1 MKRNRILTIVAAAA
15 IVFPVFAIG
24 AQNQGP
30 PRQPEPLKNLKYFPK
45 NIPRSALIDTME
57 TFTRALGVGC
67 DFCHQTGDEP
77 GTKRD
82 FSLDVKQTKIKARTM
97 LHMVAA
103 INNEYLTKLPTRLQ
117 PPIVVSC
124 ETCHRGVAEPR
135 PLEQVILTA
144 YDSSGA
150 DSAIALYRG
159 LRQHYYGRASYDF
172 GAAPLGEVGNTLQER
187 SRTSDALKFY
197 LLNLEFSP
205 TSSEAWSQLAH
216 GELASGDTATA
227 IKSYEKALSLNPRNR
242 DATIALKALQ
252 PKPKP

>member
-1 MKRNRILTIVAAAA
+1 MKRNRILTIVASAA

-45 NIPRSALIDTME
+45 DIPRSALIDTME

-67 DFCHQTGDEP
+67 DFCHETGDAP

-82 FSLDVKQTKIKARTM
+82 FSSDAKPTKIKARTM

-103 INNEYLTKLPTRLQ
+103 INNEYLPKLPTRLQ

-124 ETCHRGVAEPR
+124 ETCHRGLPAPR

-144 YDSSGA
+144 YDSAGT
-150 DSAIALYRG
+150 DSAIALYHD
-159 LRQHYYGRASYDF
+159 LRQRYYGRASYDF
-172 GAAPLGEVGNTLQER
+172 GPAPLGEVGNTLQQR

-197 LLNLEFSP
+197 MLNLEFSP
-205 TSSEAWSQLAH
+205 TSSGAWSQLAS
-216 GELASGDTATA
+216 GQLAAGDTATA
-227 IKSYEKALSLNPRNR
+227 IKSYEKALSLNPRDR
-242 DATIALKALQ
+242 DATMALRALKGKS
-252 PKPKP
+252 KP